1 MTKVI
6 HVHLIYE
13 KKNYYFGSIS
23 AIFDVLTEEEVGITK
38 NSLLHAG
45 MTDGSC
51 KITKRAMIIQSHLI
65 RSGKWYADIKKC
77 DIFCTNGFVT
87 KMSHFLSHFFSV
99 TFSVPLVF
107 VGRFIWGLSLIRV
120 ILVRKTRTAR
130 LNMSEQS
137 R

>member
-1 MTKVI
+1 MIKVF

-23 AIFDVLTEEEVGITK
+23 AIFDVLTEKEIGITK

-65 RSGKWYADIKKC
+65 RAAK
-77 DIFCTNGFVT
+77 
-87 KMSHFLSHFFSV
+87 
-99 TFSVPLVF
+99 
-107 VGRFIWGLSLIRV
+107 
-120 ILVRKTRTAR
+120 
-130 LNMSEQS
+130 
-137 R
+137 